1 MGKRLLF
8 FLSLSLAVLIS
19 CENPFV
25 RPESGLETQI
35 QIELDGMPS
44 VYNGAGRLI
53 AYQTAYVVVEIYDG
67 NNPTPMIK
75 RTLNLVEE
83 NNRLFARG
91 TIPPLPPKPQYLL
104 VAKAFENNGTL
115 WTEGSTN
122 FKLASGGRQTISLK
136 LSPTSSVIVN
146 YPGALNTLQAIVL
159 PARRTQI
166 YKLTVPA
173 PAYYTV
179 DAFDFSTWNKP
190 VLEASFNG
198 TSYKEY
204 TAFGAAH
211 SIVGGMASPGQELI
225 IALGNPSYF
234 PVTYH
239 VMVRQ
244 DGPSPPDGQVL
255 TLNLNYTGSDLV
267 VNDKVAVTIQFY
279 PVPLVLG
286 WSQTDPPP
294 LFTKVVGQ
302 TGSVTVTELA
312 SFGRHQWAFRFVH
325 DVNASGWLYG
335 NAYSTNDILTWH
347 RSDRADPFHMNSWT
361 YVNSLA
367 PDLLGTYPNKVDFDQ
382 PNAVVGLGQ
391 TVSVAWKE
399 NATKPGIAQDLY
411 EPNNTFATATIVT
424 YSGVPNHDGYLISSA
439 NFHLKSDVDW
449 YQFAPLPYN
458 DQYELRYFLSYPDGG
473 PVRLELYKAPNL
485 TTPVSILE
493 TSQPYENTNDV
504 VFTGT
509 AGETYYLKVLPAF
522 DNLGTYKVEL
532 RLADENEEAGEVP
545 YSRNIDLEH
554 GWQTFRVSFSA
565 DDWFYFVNPY
575 PAPIEFLAE
584 TDWPSSIYSRGNASN
599 FPVNVDW
606 PFLSAPTNKG
616 NGPLLNGHP
625 SMWGKLNSNSTQSIK
640 LGTPVIPGRL
650 VNLRVRA
657 WRDVDEDN
665 ENAGTAKW
673 FLTNGTNFYRSIH
686 DPSDIDWYHVILT
699 LKRTYR
705 IRMQPSAINPSSS
718 LPVKFEVTDTAGNPL
733 FPPVVVLPDSSGMAF
748 YEHTSN
754 GAFKIRT
761 EPANPSQTGVYTI
774 RIDHRPDPNDR
785 IAQWHFNGNLSPD
798 IGPTLSGSGYQFV
811 TGSQGLASTA
821 IAFNPASD
829 GKLVAA
835 STPLPSAINTHLVFN
850 LWIFIEPQSGTNFSR
865 GWILAQ
871 EDASN
876 NLRVGV
882 EVYQIDPI
890 NVVVRIHLGAEY
902 YEFSQNTNTW
912 KHLAFSLDGY
922 GAGSKV
928 SFFEDQ
934 YGLGNE
940 QYLTGDTLSSAP
952 YTLRLGGRA
961 APGTTL
967 NGVRIDNLK
976 IYHMNSSW
984 LINDYFGILEE
995 PR

>member
-1 MGKRLLF
+1 MGRRLLF

-35 QIELDGMPS
+35 QVELDGMPS

-67 NNPTPMIK
+67 NNPAPMVK
-75 RTLNLVEE
+75 RTLSLVEE

-91 TIPPLPPKPQYLL
+91 TIPALPPKPQYLL

-173 PAYYTV
+173 TGYYTV
-179 DAFDFSTWNKP
+179 DAFYFFTSKKP

-204 TAFGAAH
+204 TAFGASH

-225 IALGNPSYF
+225 IALGNPANF

-255 TLNLNYTGSDLV
+255 TVNLNYTGSDLV
-267 VNDKVAVTIQFY
+267 VNDKVAVKIQFY

-286 WSQTDPPP
+286 FSQTDPPP
-294 LFTKVVGQ
+294 IFTKVVGQ

-312 SFGRHQWAFRFVH
+312 SFGRHKWAFRIVH
-325 DVNASGWLYG
+325 DVNASGWLHG
-335 NAYSTNDILTWH
+335 TAYSTNDILTWH
-347 RSDRADPFHMNSWT
+347 RSDRADHVHMDSWT
-361 YVNSLA
+361 NVNSVA
-367 PDLLGTYPNKVDFDQ
+367 PDLLGTYPNQVVFDQ

-399 NATKPGIAQDLY
+399 NATKPGIAPNPH
-411 EPNNTFATATIVT
+411 EPNNTSASATNVPYT
-424 YSGVPNHDGYLISSA
+424 GGPNHAGYFIPNA

-449 YQFAPLPYN
+449 YQFASLPYN
-458 DQYELRYFLSYPDGG
+458 DQYVLRYFLIYPNGG
-473 PVRLELYKAPNL
+473 PVRLELYKATNL

-493 TSQPYENTNDV
+493 TSQPYETAKRV

-509 AGETYYLKVLPAF
+509 AVETYYLKVLPAF
-522 DNLGTYKVEL
+522 NNLGTYMVEL

-545 YSRNIDLEH
+545 APRNIDLEH
-554 GWQTFRVSFSA
+554 GWQTFRVSSFNA
-565 DDWFYFVNPY
+565 DRFYFVNPY
-575 PAPIEFLAE
+575 PAAMEFLAE
-584 TDWPSSIYSRGNASN
+584 TDLPSLTYSRGDASN

-606 PFLSAPTNKG
+606 TTLSGPNKG
-616 NGPLLNGHP
+616 LGPALNGHP
-625 SMWGKLNSNSTQSIK
+625 SMWGKLNSISTQSIK

-657 WRDVDEDN
+657 WRDDDEAN
-665 ENAGTAKW
+665 ENAGTAKL
-673 FLTNGTNFYRSIH
+673 FLTSDTNFYRSIH
-686 DPSDIDWYHVILT
+686 DPSDIDWYHVTIPQ
-699 LKRTYR
+699 KRTYR
-705 IRMQPSAINPSSS
+705 IRMQPSAIKPSSS
-718 LPVKFEVTDTAGNPL
+718 LPVKFEVTDTAGSPL
-733 FPPVVVLPDSSGMAF
+733 ISPVVVLPDSSGMAF

-754 GAFKIRT
+754 GPFKIRT

-774 RIDHRPDPNDR
+774 RINQRPDPNDR
-785 IAQWHFNGNLSPD
+785 IAQWHFNGNLSPV

-835 STPLPSAINTHLVFN
+835 STPLPLVINHLVFN
-850 LWIFIEPQSGTNFSR
+850 LWIYIEPQSGTNFSR

-902 YEFSQNTNTW
+902 YQFSPHTNTW
-912 KHLAFSLDGY
+912 KHLAFSLNGY

-928 SFFEDQ
+928 SFYEDDQ
-934 YGLGNE
+934 NLGDKP
-940 QYLTGDTLSSAP
+940 YSTGDTLSSAP

-961 APGTTL
+961 ASGTTL

-976 IYHMNSSW
+976 IYHMNSNW
-984 LINDYFGILEE
+984 LINDYYGILEE

>member
-1 MGKRLLF
+1 MGRRLLF

-67 NNPTPMIK
+67 NNPSPMVK

-104 VAKAFENNGTL
+104 VAKAFENSGTL

-173 PAYYTV
+173 TAYYTV
-179 DAFDFSTWNKP
+179 DAFGFSTWIKP

-204 TAFGAAH
+204 TAFGATH

-225 IALGNPSYF
+225 IALGNPSYY

-255 TLNLNYTGSDLV
+255 TVNLNYTGSDLV

-286 WSQTDPPP
+286 WSQTNPAPI
-294 LFTKVVGQ
+294 LTKVVGQ

-325 DVNASGWLYG
+325 DVNASGWLHG
-335 NAYSTNDILTWH
+335 NAYSMNDILTWH
-347 RSDRADPFHMNSWT
+347 RSDRADDVHMVSWT
-361 YVNSLA
+361 DVNSVA
-367 PDLLGTYPNKVDFDQ
+367 PNSLGTYPNQVVFDQ

-399 NATKPGIAQDLY
+399 NATKPGIAPDPY
-411 EPNNTFATATIVT
+411 EYNNTPAWATNVPYTP
-424 YSGVPNHDGYLISSA
+424 GPNHAGYLIPSA
-439 NFHLKSDVDW
+439 NFHFKSDVDW

-458 DQYELRYFLSYPDGG
+458 DQYVLRYSLSYPNGG

-493 TSQPYENTNDV
+493 TSQPDETSKSV

-509 AGETYYLKVLPAF
+509 ANETYYLKVLPAF
-522 DNLGTYKVEL
+522 DNLGTYEVEL

-545 YSRNIDLEH
+545 YSRYIDLED
-554 GWQTFRVSFSA
+554 GWQTFRVSSSA
-565 DDWFYFVNPY
+565 DDQFYFVNPY
-575 PAPIEFLAE
+575 PAPMEFLAE
-584 TDWPSSIYSRGNASN
+584 TDWPSSTYSRGNASN
-599 FPVNVDW
+599 FPVNVEW
-606 PFLSAPTNKG
+606 TNLSVPNKG

-625 SMWGKLNSNSTQSIK
+625 SRWGKLNIYSFGIIQ
-640 LGTPVIPGRL
+640 LYTPVIPGRL

-657 WRDVDEDN
+657 WRDVDEPN
-665 ENAGTAKW
+665 ENAGTAKLL
-673 FLTNGTNFYRSIH
+673 LTSDNNFYRSIH
-686 DPSDIDWYHVILT
+686 DPSDIDWYHVTLP

-705 IRMQPSAINPSSS
+705 IRMQPSAIKPSSS
-718 LPVKFEVTDTAGNPL
+718 LPVKFEVTDPAGNPL
-733 FPPVVVLPDSSGMAF
+733 IPPVVPDSSGMAF

-761 EPANPSQTGVYTI
+761 IPANPSQTGVYTI
-774 RIDHRPDPNDR
+774 RINQRPDPNDR
-785 IAQWHFNGNLSPD
+785 IAQWHFNGNLSPV

-835 STPLPSAINTHLVFN
+835 TPLPSVIDHLVFN
-850 LWIFIEPQSGTNFSR
+850 LWISIEPQSGTNFSR

-871 EDASN
+871 EDGSN

-882 EVYQIDPI
+882 EVYQINPT

-922 GAGSKV
+922 GALSKV
-928 SFFEDQ
+928 SFFSDDAH
-934 YGLGNE
+934 LGDG
-940 QYLTGDTLSSAP
+940 QYLTGDNLSSAP

-961 APGTTL
+961 ASGTTL

-976 IYHMNSSW
+976 IYHMNSNW
-984 LINDYFGILEE
+984 QFNDYYGILEE